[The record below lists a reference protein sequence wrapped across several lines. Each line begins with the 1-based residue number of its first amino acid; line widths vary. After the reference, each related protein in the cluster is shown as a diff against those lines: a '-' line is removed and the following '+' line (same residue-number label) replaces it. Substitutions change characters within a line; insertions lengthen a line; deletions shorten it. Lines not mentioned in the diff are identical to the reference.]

1 MTLSLCWICKG
12 VREIVYTDSVERQY
26 CRNCVALLPAS
37 QSDMLMSFLS
47 ATVPYRVG
55 DIVSCKTAGQV
66 YDGIGHV
73 VEVSFDPKDLA
84 SPVVP
89 MFRVAMDEKA
99 YSQVPDE
106 IWFSEICL
114 ERKLAAETDA

>member
-1 MTLSLCWICKG
+1 MTVSLCCTCKG
-12 VREIVYTDSVERQY
+12 VRDIVYVDSIDRQY
-26 CRNCVALLPAS
+26 CNDCVAFRLPS
-37 QSDMLMSFLS
+37 QSEALMSFLS
-47 ATVPYRVG
+47 STVPYQIG
-55 DIVSCKTAGQV
+55 DVVSCKTAGIV

-99 YSQVPDE
+99 YEQVPDE
-106 IWFSEICL
+106 IWFSETCL
-114 ERKLAAETDA
+114 ERKLAAETNA